1 MKIGY
6 LEESRAMIAFLNE
19 KLKMES
25 GKLLQ
30 ETKIPLALRER
41 ARVRGQLFCSLRDE
55 IKPHPL
61 TPSLK
66 GRGSVASIIKF

>member
-1 MKIGY
+1 MKIDY

-30 ETKIPLALRER
+30 ETEIPLSLRER
-41 ARVRGQLFCSLRDE
+41 ARVRGQFSFCSLRDE
-55 IKPHPL
+55 PHL
-61 TPSLK
+61 TSPS
-66 GRGSVASIIKF
+66 GEEI